1 MTSSVRPP
9 QRDLGGRVAL
19 VTGGAVRVGRA
30 ISLTLAGEGMR
41 LVVHYN
47 SSAEAAEALVAE
59 VRAQGGEAVAL
70 AADLADGEAVERL
83 AREAE
88 AAFGGVD
95 VLVNNA
101 SVFPP
106 ERLEETGASLWDHT
120 MAVNLRAPFLLT
132 RALAATLRARRGV
145 VVNIA
150 DLAGMQAWEGYAAHS
165 ISKAGLIHLTKV
177 AARALAPEV
186 RVVAIA
192 PGTVLPPEN
201 LGEDEVRRLAE
212 RAPLRRNGSPD
223 DVVAALLYLLRADFV
238 TGDTLVVDG
247 GRLLRS

>member
-1 MTSSVRPP
+1 MTSSARPP

-30 ISLTLAGEGMR
+30 ISLALAGEGMR
-41 LVVHYN
+41 LAVHYN
-47 SSAEAAEALVAE
+47 SSAEAADALVAE
-59 VRAQGGEAVAL
+59 VRERGGEAVAL
-70 AADLADGEAVERL
+70 AADLADADAVERL

-106 ERLEETGASLWDHT
+106 ERLEETGASLWDYT

-145 VVNIA
+145 VVNMA

-186 RVVAIA
+186 RVVGIA
-192 PGTVLPPEN
+192 PGTVLPPDEF
-201 LGEDEVRRLAE
+201 GEDEVRRLAE

-223 DVVAALLYLLRADFV
+223 DVTAALLYLLRADFV
-238 TGDTLVVDG
+238 TGETLVVDG
-247 GRLLRS
+247 GRSL